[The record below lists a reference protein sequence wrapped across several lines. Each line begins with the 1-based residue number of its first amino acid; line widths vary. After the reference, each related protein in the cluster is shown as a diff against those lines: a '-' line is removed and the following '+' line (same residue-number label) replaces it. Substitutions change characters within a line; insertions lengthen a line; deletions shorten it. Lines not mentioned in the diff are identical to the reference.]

1 MSVPSDTQTLC
12 WVLTDGTVGMRIQCL
27 GLADAA
33 GLTPL
38 IKRIHPSLLLR
49 ALPQA
54 GTWPGVPAT
63 AGGDP
68 IAEPWPDV
76 VISCGRRTAGA
87 ALAVRRLAARGGT
100 VPFLAHIQDPR
111 IDPKH
116 FDLLIVPEHDP
127 ARGPNVVTTLGALNP
142 QAPEKLQEAARP
154 WLTETADLPR
164 PLIAVNVG
172 GSNKR
177 YDFSPDAVSRFV
189 EALKRLTA
197 STGGSL
203 LVACSRRTDDAT
215 RTALATGL
223 AGVPGIVWTGGG
235 ENPYLAFLHLCDALV
250 VTSDS
255 VNMASEA
262 LATGK
267 PVHIATVE
275 PESGRLAAFHARL
288 RELGYT
294 RPFEGRLE
302 TWQYDPL
309 LETARVGAILAD
321 RLAAHG
327 GGRARD
333 RAGR

>member
-1 MSVPSDTQTLC
+1 MSVGSDTQTLC
-12 WVLTDGTVGMRIQCL
+12 WILTDGTVGMRIQCL

-33 GLTPL
+33 GLTPV
-38 IKRIHPSLLLR
+38 IKRIHPSWLLR
-49 ALPQA
+49 ALPVA
-54 GTWPGVPAT
+54 GRLPGVPAT

-87 ALAVRRLAARGGT
+87 ALAVRRLGGGH
-100 VPFLAHIQDPR
+100 PFLAHIQDPR
-111 IDPKH
+111 IDPRH
-116 FDLLIVPEHDP
+116 FDMLIVPEHDP

-142 QAPEKLQEAARP
+142 QAPEKLAEAAKP
-154 WLTETADLPR
+154 WLTEVADMPR

-177 YDFSPDAVSRFV
+177 YEFSPEAVARFV
-189 EALKRLTA
+189 ADLRRLSQT
-197 STGGSL
+197 SGGSL

-215 RTALATGL
+215 RAALAEGL
-223 AGVPGIVWTGGG
+223 ADVQGVVWTGLG

-267 PVHIATVE
+267 PVHVATVE
-275 PESGRLAAFHARL
+275 PETGRLAAFHARL
-288 RELGYT
+288 RAEGYT
-294 RPFEGRLE
+294 RPFDGTLE
-302 TWQYDPL
+302 RWTYEPL
-309 LETARVGAILAD
+309 RETMRVGALLAE
-321 RLAAHG
+321 RLAA
-327 GGRARD
+327 RSAD
-333 RAGR
+333 R

>member
-1 MSVPSDTQTLC
+1 MSIPSDTQTLC
-12 WVLTDGTVGMRIQCL
+12 WILTDGTVGMRIQCL

-33 GLTPL
+33 GLTPV
-38 IKRIHPSLLLR
+38 IKRIHPSWLLR
-49 ALPQA
+49 ALPVA
-54 GTWPGVPAT
+54 GTLPGIPAT

-68 IAEPWPDV
+68 ISPPWPDV

-87 ALAVRRLAARGGT
+87 ALAVRRLAGGK
-100 VPFLAHIQDPR
+100 PFLAHIQDPR

-116 FDLLIVPEHDP
+116 FDMLIVPEHDP

-142 QAPEKLQEAARP
+142 QAPEKLAEAAKP

-164 PLIAVNVG
+164 PLIAVNIG

-177 YDFSPDAVSRFV
+177 YEFSADAVARFV
-189 EALKRLTA
+189 EELRRLSA
-197 STGGSL
+197 SSGGSL

-215 RTALATGL
+215 RKTLATGL
-223 AGVPGIVWTGGG
+223 ADVPGVVWTGEG

-262 LATGK
+262 CATGK
-267 PVHIATVE
+267 PVHIATLE
-275 PESGRLAAFHARL
+275 QETGRLAAFHARL
-288 RELGYT
+288 RAEGYT

-302 TWQYDPL
+302 TWSYAPL
-309 LETARVGAILAD
+309 RETARVGAILAERLRERLDD
-321 RLAAHG
+321 RP
-327 GGRARD
+327 GRSHR
-333 RAGR
+333 